1 MPKGNVLKIIGKGK
15 ITHPKRVRE
24 KLGVAP
30 LSKVEFVEEIGR
42 VFLVNKGVG
51 EPENQDFARLR
62 GCARVRM
69 STEEVMLLTRGE
81 E

>member
-1 MPKGNVLKIIGKGK
+1 MPKGIALKIIGKGK

-30 LSKVEFVEEIGR
+30 LNKVEFVEEIGR

-51 EPENQDFARLR
+51 EP
-62 GCARVRM
+62 
-69 STEEVMLLTRGE
+69 
-81 E
+81 